1 MNLITLTLSLTAFSA
16 SYNNECYLLD
26 YGHYDYDFDSYLEMY
41 NKTYSDKKDYYM
53 RENIYY
59 QNINYINMKNSQNLT
74 YTLGVNQF
82 TDMTQEEFHANNKGY
97 LGFYL
102 DDLPD
107 YPQHHYTITNTPIQS
122 VDWRAA
128 GQVTNIKDQSQCGSC
143 WAFSAV
149 ATMEGAIVRNGGSLT
164 SLSEQD
170 LVDCVPDC
178 YGCDGGWPLVAID
191 WVINGSLHNNSYNE
205 GNNSNLSMIDTEM
218 SYPYLGVDNTCNYSS
233 DNRGGNITGIIT
245 IPQDNVALL
254 QDALLSVG
262 PISVAID
269 AEDDFQ
275 FYKSG
280 IYESTSCSQ
289 TELDHA
295 VTAVGFG
302 ETPQGKKYYII
313 KNSWGTDWGEDGYIY
328 FSADIP
334 NMCGIAYDACY
345 AT

>member
-1 MNLITLTLSLTAFSA
+1 M
-16 SYNNECYLLD
+16 
-26 YGHYDYDFDSYLEMY
+26 
-41 NKTYSDKKDYYM
+41 
-53 RENIYY
+53 
-59 QNINYINMKNSQNLT
+59 
-74 YTLGVNQF
+74 
-82 TDMTQEEFHANNKGY
+82 
-97 LGFYL
+97 
-102 DDLPD
+102 
-107 YPQHHYTITNTPIQS
+107 
-122 VDWRAA
+122 
-128 GQVTNIKDQSQCGSC
+128 
-143 WAFSAV
+143 
-149 ATMEGAIVRNGGSLT
+149 
-164 SLSEQD
+164 
-170 LVDCVPDC
+170 
-178 YGCDGGWPLVAID
+178 
-191 WVINGSLHNNSYNE
+191 
-205 GNNSNLSMIDTEM
+205 
-218 SYPYLGVDNTCNYSS
+218 NYSS
-233 DNRGGNITGIIT
+233 GNRGGNITGIIT

-334 NMCGIAYDACY
+334 NMCGIAHDACY

>member
-1 MNLITLTLSLTAFSA
+1 
-16 SYNNECYLLD
+16 
-26 YGHYDYDFDSYLEMY
+26 
-41 NKTYSDKKDYYM
+41 
-53 RENIYY
+53 
-59 QNINYINMKNSQNLT
+59 
-74 YTLGVNQF
+74 
-82 TDMTQEEFHANNKGY
+82 
-97 LGFYL
+97 
-102 DDLPD
+102 
-107 YPQHHYTITNTPIQS
+107 
-122 VDWRAA
+122 
-128 GQVTNIKDQSQCGSC
+128 
-143 WAFSAV
+143 
-149 ATMEGAIVRNGGSLT
+149 MEGAIVRNGGSLT

-178 YGCDGGWPLVAID
+178 YGCDGGWPLFAID

-334 NMCGIAYDACY
+334 NMCGIAHDACY